1 MDPVLELLSDLVAI
15 NSVNPSLVPG
25 GAGEAAI
32 ADRVMTALRA
42 AGLDVEVTDVAP
54 GRRNVVG
61 VLQARRSG
69 RSLMFCGH
77 LDTVG
82 VEGMTEPFNPVMRDG
97 RLYGRGAQDMKSGVA
112 AMVDA
117 ASRLA
122 ARGGLKSGRLVV
134 AAVADEEHASLGA
147 DALVQ
152 QHATDAA
159 VVTEPTDLAV
169 ATCHQGFEW
178 IEVETRGR
186 AAHGSRPVDGRDA
199 ILFMGRVLGRLE
211 GLRSAL
217 ARGSM
222 HRLLGVASLHASTI
236 SGGREF
242 SVYPDQCRL
251 TLERRSLIGES
262 SDVGLNEVR
271 SVLDELSLEDTKFE
285 ASVRQLF
292 SRPPHEIES
301 DHPVYRALV
310 GVLRGRGLGVQP
322 VGMSFWTDAAI
333 LAQAGTPSLLFG
345 PRGAGLHSREEY
357 VETESVC
364 VCRDVLVDLAQDFC

>member
-1 MDPVLELLSDLVAI
+1 
-15 NSVNPSLVPG
+15 
-25 GAGEAAI
+25 
-32 ADRVMTALRA
+32 
-42 AGLDVEVTDVAP
+42 
-54 GRRNVVG
+54 
-61 VLQARRSG
+61 
-69 RSLMFCGH
+69 
-77 LDTVG
+77 
-82 VEGMTEPFNPVMRDG
+82 
-97 RLYGRGAQDMKSGVA
+97 
-112 AMVDA
+112 MVDA

-322 VGMSFWTDAAI
+322 IGMSFWTDAAI